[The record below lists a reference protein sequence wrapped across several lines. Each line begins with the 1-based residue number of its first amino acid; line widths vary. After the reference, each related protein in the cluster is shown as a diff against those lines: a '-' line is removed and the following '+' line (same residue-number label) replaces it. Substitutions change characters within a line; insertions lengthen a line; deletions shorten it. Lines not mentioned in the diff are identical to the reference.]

1 MIQRI
6 QTVYLLLISGLTAT
20 MPFLPVATIQ
30 VSEIL
35 SFDVKLW
42 ETLLASFAA
51 LAAIFLYKNRKI
63 QLIVCY
69 AIVELL
75 LLSYVFIFF
84 DLWVN
89 SREEG
94 LLLFKVPVVFPFF
107 AIILDLLAIV
117 AIRKDEKLVR
127 SADRLR

>member
-6 QTVYLLLISGLTAT
+6 QTVYLLLVFGLMLT
-20 MPFLPVATIQ
+20 MPFLPVATIKIN
-30 VSEIL
+30 EIS

-69 AIVELL
+69 AILELL

-89 SREEG
+89 GQEEG
-94 LLLFKVPVVFPFF
+94 LLLFKAPIVFPLF
-107 AIILDLLAIV
+107 AVILDILAIV
-117 AIRKDEKLVR
+117 SIQKDEKLIR

>member
-6 QTVYLLLISGLTAT
+6 QTVYLFLIFGLMAT
-20 MPFLPVATIQ
+20 MPFLPVATIKI
-30 VSEIL
+30 SEIL
-35 SFDVKLW
+35 SVDVKLW

-69 AIVELL
+69 AIVGLL
-75 LLSYVFIFF
+75 LLSNVFIFF
-84 DLWVN
+84 DLWGN
-89 SREEG
+89 SREEN
-94 LLLFKVPVVFPFF
+94 LLLFKAPIVFPFF
-107 AIILDLLAIV
+107 AIILDILAIA